1 MLNRRQI
8 YACRRRDLSFVS
20 SCELEDLLFCERGC
34 QLKMDGEARFK
45 GARKRRRTG
54 GWTRIRRGGFEGGR
68 GKVNM
73 QKKVRF
79 FWW

>member
-1 MLNRRQI
+1 VLNRCQI

-20 SCELEDLLFCERGC
+20 SCELEDLLFCETGC

-54 GWTRIRRGGFEGGR
+54 GWTRIRRGAFEGGR
-68 GKVNM
+68 GRLTGRRK
-73 QKKVRF
+73 
-79 FWW
+79 

>member
-1 MLNRRQI
+1 VLNRRQI
-8 YACRRRDLSFVS
+8 YACRWRDLSFVN
-20 SCELEDLLFCERGC
+20 SCELEDLLFCETGC

-54 GWTRIRRGGFEGGR
+54 SWMKIRRGDLKE
-68 GKVNM
+68 VNR
-73 QKKVRF
+73 QRKVRF

>member
-1 MLNRRQI
+1 MLNRCQI

-20 SCELEDLLFCERGC
+20 GYELEDLLFCETGW
-34 QLKMDGEARFK
+34 QLKMDGEAQFK
-45 GARKRRRTG
+45 GARKTKRTG
-54 GWTRIRRGGFEGGR
+54 GWTRIRRGIQR
-68 GKVNM
+68 RKKQVTR